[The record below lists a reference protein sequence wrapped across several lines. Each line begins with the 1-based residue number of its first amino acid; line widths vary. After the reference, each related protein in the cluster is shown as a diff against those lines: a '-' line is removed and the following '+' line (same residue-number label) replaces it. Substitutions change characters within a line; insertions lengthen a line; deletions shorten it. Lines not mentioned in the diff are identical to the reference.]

1 MNKKKSFW
9 SFLTIMLVTL
19 MIMLPQ
25 LANAKDGD
33 KIIVKTDDN
42 FTLTYRVISEAE
54 KTVELYDIYPRRTIV
69 SLNIPETVNGYT
81 VTVLGSV
88 FYYNNEL
95 GHVSLPSTLKSIGA
109 LAFEGCSS
117 LTKIS
122 LPEGLTEIGHSAFSQ
137 RVQLVHRN
145 YSTRG
150 RYYYR

>member
-69 SLNIPETVNGYT
+69 SLNIPEIQ
-81 VTVLGSV
+81 
-88 FYYNNEL
+88 F
-95 GHVSLPSTLKSIGA
+95 LKG
-109 LAFEGCSS
+109 
-117 LTKIS
+117 
-122 LPEGLTEIGHSAFSQ
+122 
-137 RVQLVHRN
+137 
-145 YSTRG
+145 
-150 RYYYR
+150 